1 MTKKILLKPRFHG
14 WNIHSLYSELVNNP
28 PHGYTIEYE
37 NENELMPQVYQL
49 DNKNTNP
56 TLKELIYYFKPIPYI
71 IAQYLQ
77 SSSFPDYDLVFASQ
91 HVLFKL
97 DLPWITDLEFANA
110 LVAYGNLGLVK
121 NTIQKV
127 LESEK
132 CKFVLPWSE
141 WSKKTLLNSIDC
153 KNIMEK
159 IEVVRYTVKPKKFSR
174 EKHDLLN
181 FLFVGSANIMN
192 ERNIKFKSLK
202 ESILAFKKISK
213 KYDKV
218 HFTIR
223 SFITPEIQ
231 RLVKNDSNITIID
244 KFLNKDE
251 LHQLYQNADIFVL
264 PSHETCG
271 ISLLDAMSFEL
282 PVIALNIYDIPEVIT
297 DGKNGILIDGHKDMQ
312 YYTKT
317 KIPYDYSVKFYAGI
331 DKYSN
336 YLVDQLEQF
345 FVKLI
350 EEPTLRKKLGKA
362 ARETIESGELSIEK
376 RNTQFESV
384 FESAIS
390 K

>member
-1 MTKKILLKPRFHG
+1 
-14 WNIHSLYSELVNNP
+14 
-28 PHGYTIEYE
+28 
-37 NENELMPQVYQL
+37 
-49 DNKNTNP
+49 
-56 TLKELIYYFKPIPYI
+56 
-71 IAQYLQ
+71 
-77 SSSFPDYDLVFASQ
+77 
-91 HVLFKL
+91 
-97 DLPWITDLEFANA
+97 
-110 LVAYGNLGLVK
+110 
-121 NTIQKV
+121 
-127 LESEK
+127 
-132 CKFVLPWSE
+132 
-141 WSKKTLLNSIDC
+141 
-153 KNIMEK
+153 
-159 IEVVRYTVKPKKFSR
+159 
-174 EKHDLLN
+174 
-181 FLFVGSANIMN
+181 MN

-231 RLVKNDSNITIID
+231 RLVKNESNITVID

-251 LHQLYQNADIFVL
+251 LYQLYQNADIFVL
-264 PSHETCG
+264 PSHETSG

-336 YLVDQLEQF
+336 YLVNQLEKN

-350 EEPTLRKKLGKA
+350 EELKLRTCLGRE
-362 ARETIESGELSIEK
+362 ARKTIETGEFSLEK
-376 RNTQFESV
+376 RNEKLFSI
-384 FESAIS
+384 FESATS
-390 K
+390 

>member
-37 NENELMPQVYQL
+37 DENELMPQVYQL

-77 SSSFPDYDLVFASQ
+77 SSSFPGYDLVYASQ
-91 HVLFKL
+91 HVLFKS

-121 NTIQKV
+121 NTIQKA

-153 KNIMEK
+153 KNIIEK
-159 IEVVRYTVKPKKFSR
+159 IEVVRYTVKPKKFVRSD
-174 EKHDLLN
+174 KDTVN
-181 FLFVGSANIMN
+181 FLFVGSANKMN
-192 ERNIKFKSLK
+192 ERNIRFKSLK
-202 ESILAFKKISK
+202 EVILAFQRITKKFDNVSL
-213 KYDKV
+213 
-218 HFTIR
+218 TIR
-223 SFITPEIQ
+223 SFLTPDLKEMIKGNPNIISIESF
-231 RLVKNDSNITIID
+231 LTLND
-244 KFLNKDE
+244 
-251 LHQLYQNADIFVL
+251 LYKLYEDADVFVL
-264 PSHETCG
+264 PSHETSG

-282 PVIALNIYDIPEVIT
+282 SVIALNIYDIPEIIT
-297 DGKNGILIDGHKDMQ
+297 HMNNGILIDGHKEMK
-312 YYTKT
+312 YYTNNKL
-317 KIPYDYSVKFYAGI
+317 PYEYSWKFLRDI
-331 DKYSN
+331 KKYSN
-336 YLVDQLEQF
+336 YLVDQLETCF
-345 FVKLI
+345 IKLI
-350 EEPTLRKKLGKA
+350 QDSSLRKRLGKE
-362 ARETIESGELSIEK
+362 ARKTIESGKLSLEK
-376 RNTQFESV
+376 RNSYLLSV
-384 FESAIS
+384 FESAT